1 MKTYKLYQIRLT
13 DQEVDMV
20 NDLGHGSVPKQ
31 VAKLNMHFA
40 ENLHELATE
49 AFDAGYYTHV
59 ANIQAANLDNAF
71 FIGNHCKEAGIER
84 LDMMASPSVG
94 DVFVDEND
102 FFYVI
107 DHFGFTLMA
116 QPSKL
121 PVAIKAP
128 TSLAG
133 ARMTS

>member
-31 VAKLNMHFA
+31 VAKLDMHFA
-40 ENLHELATE
+40 ENRHELATE

-71 FIGNHCKEAGIER
+71 FIGNHCKEVQIER
-84 LDMMASPSVG
+84 LDFMASPSVG
-94 DVFVDEND
+94 DIFVDEND
-102 FFYVI
+102 SFYVI
-107 DHFGFTLMA
+107 EQFGFKLMA

-121 PVAIKAP
+121 PVAIKVP

>member
-31 VAKLNMHFA
+31 VAKLDMHFA
-40 ENLHELATE
+40 DNIHELAE
-49 AFDAGYYTHV
+49 KAMAARYYSHV
-59 ANIQAANLDNAF
+59 ANIQAENLEDVF
-71 FIGNHCKEAGIER
+71 RVGNLCVEDQIER
-84 LDMMASPSVG
+84 LDSMASPSVG
-94 DVFVDEND
+94 DVIADENG

-107 DHFGFTLMA
+107 APFGFTLMP
-116 QPSKL
+116 QPSNM
-121 PVAIKAP
+121 PSAARVP

>member
-31 VAKLNMHFA
+31 VAKLDMHFA
-40 ENLHELATE
+40 ENMHELATE

-59 ANIQAANLDNAF
+59 ANIQAENLEDVF
-71 FIGNHCKEAGIER
+71 RIGNLFKEGQIER
-84 LDMMASPSVG
+84 LDCMASPSVG
-94 DVFVDEND
+94 DVIVDQND

-107 DHFGFTLMA
+107 DTFGFTLMS
-116 QPSKL
+116 QPSNL
-121 PVAIKAP
+121 PTSIKVP